1 MWKFENY
8 WKPSVFRIHGHG
20 ARPCAAAFL
29 RSGFCGAAPALG
41 GAAWLGRG
49 EAKGGIPLDAGVP
62 KGAAKDRENWED
74 DGTFFWIVLREHV
87 WVTFF
92 GWRFDFF
99 PVLSISLGVCLQN
112 QRTRPAHCNFFGG
125 CFWGTFLDYSDSP
138 TTFRVLTVI
147 VKAWCPFKVF
157 SGCSNLF
164 LVSITRTLPFL
175 TEVSH
180 ETVARRPLTQP
191 SRHFVRFRSVS
202 LWRGANFEMVRST
215 LSFSLKPVRSLSLWH
230 GANFEIARATLP
242 AFWACEC
249 WDPWRN
255 PLTVARCSF
264 LSSRRCCAEVL
275 RTRSLTEV
283 LPIELVQRA
292 STKISQRDSAKRLL
306 LEILR
311 RDLVSRILIEIL

>member
-1 MWKFENY
+1 M
-8 WKPSVFRIHGHG
+8 
-20 ARPCAAAFL
+20 
-29 RSGFCGAAPALG
+29 
-41 GAAWLGRG
+41 
-49 EAKGGIPLDAGVP
+49 
-62 KGAAKDRENWED
+62 
-74 DGTFFWIVLREHV
+74 
-87 WVTFF
+87 
-92 GWRFDFF
+92 
-99 PVLSISLGVCLQN
+99 CLQN

-157 SGCSNLF
+157 SGCSDLF

-191 SRHFVRFRSVS
+191 SRHFVPFRSVS

-249 WDPWRN
+249 
-255 PLTVARCSF
+255 
-264 LSSRRCCAEVL
+264 
-275 RTRSLTEV
+275 
-283 LPIELVQRA
+283 
-292 STKISQRDSAKRLL
+292 
-306 LEILR
+306 
-311 RDLVSRILIEIL
+311 